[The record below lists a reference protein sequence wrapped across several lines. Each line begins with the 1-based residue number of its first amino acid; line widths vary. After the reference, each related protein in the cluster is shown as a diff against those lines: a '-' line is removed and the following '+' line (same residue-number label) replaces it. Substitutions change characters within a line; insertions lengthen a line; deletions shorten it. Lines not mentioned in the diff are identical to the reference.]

1 MTNLVGDLIGVGV
14 RGQVCE
20 CVTLVEVTLSET

>member
-14 RGQVCE
+14 RGQVCK